1 MVSCWRRFPTT
12 AACRKYCFGDTVCLG
27 NKHAQKRNPIGYKR
41 EGKKK
46 PWSLPCFFPLLHNH
60 PAVFFSLLSWP
71 HPTLEWIQRASALL
85 SCLLPETKE
94 VKLLEKNES
103 SLAELEKQM
112 CRDISAASKYNAAYE
127 MCIRGNLINVLSC
140 RGRNLNS
147 G

>member
-12 AACRKYCFGDTVCLG
+12 AACRKHCFGDTVCMG
-27 NKHAQKRNPIGYKR
+27 NKHARKWNPIGYKR

-60 PAVFFSLLSWP
+60 PAVFSFLSWP
-71 HPTLEWIQRASALL
+71 HPILEQIQGASTLL

-112 CRDISAASKYNAAYE
+112 CKDISAASKYNAAYE
-127 MCIRGNLINVLSC
+127 MCIRGNLINVCSC